1 MFPPNEI
8 HFYLANFHPK
18 SQIYKICLS
27 YMCWKSYHYGWQE
40 GRRIWLPPSRTAV
53 KARLMRKCP
62 PRKIFVSNQ
71 NCSYRSSCPSPP
83 CSELAA
89 HNRYLKILQFFFVLI
104 FIKCLISIALFQWEF
119 GISNTRCSPK
129 EFHNP
134 RVMFNEQNLEFNIIK
149 FNLRK
154 DISAPF

>member
-53 KARLMRKCP
+53 LARLMRKCP
-62 PRKIFVSNQ
+62 RRKIFVSNQ

-89 HNRYLKILQFFFVLI
+89 HNRYLKSFQFFFDFI
-104 FIKCLISIALFQWEF
+104 FKNVESQLLC
-119 GISNTRCSPK
+119 
-129 EFHNP
+129 
-134 RVMFNEQNLEFNIIK
+134 FNDSLEYIIK
-149 FNLRK
+149 GVPQKSLL
-154 DISAPF
+154 I